1 MPPTNLVHVSLA
13 HLDPMMLT
21 SPDGKRVDVSLEAV
35 AHLIENPPPMVLAHL
50 GARPA
55 CNSDDG

>member
-1 MPPTNLVHVSLA
+1 
-13 HLDPMMLT
+13 MMLT